1 MKTKFILLL
10 MISAMCIWAGDR
22 SPAPTTG
29 AGSRAWTPR
38 KTDRPVYSK
47 LTFVPGF
54 AGCSFY
60 FPAADGKAIEVAFRE
75 AGKGEYKDV
84 LTPSYNR
91 REKLWRGSIVNLK
104 ENTSY
109 EVKISSEGKVV
120 AEGKFITKGALPKIA
135 KTIVLSEK
143 NFKDGTLTITAKG
156 KPDGWIRYTCAPGFV
171 LKNDRTKPLI
181 VINKA
186 KYIVLDKLVLN
197 GGGHIAVEVNYA
209 SNIRIT
215 NCDLSGWGRPDAKQY
230 FDYVLGGKP
239 GYIDANGKQR
249 STNYSAGIALNYGD
263 NILIEKCY
271 IHDPAG
277 HANSWRYSHPA
288 GPCAI
293 FAVCPTSTTVR
304 YNDLV
309 ANDLG
314 RWNDAVE
321 GLYNFGEDGGFNRD
335 AEIYGN
341 FMIFC
346 QDDNI
351 ELDGGQQNVRCFG
364 NRFESSYCGVS
375 IQGCM
380 SGPCYVF
387 GNMFISMGDQYGY
400 HGQNIKT
407 STNGSGVD
415 AVAYVLNNSFT
426 GPGTGFSMNRLLK
439 AVVMNNAY
447 DTSYVSGAK
456 VMKYQK
462 SVSDY
467 NVMPKVKDAVPGKN
481 GKLVAPG
488 YANAK
493 QGVLEPKADSP
504 LVKAGKVIPN
514 FTPEKDVNIGAFQKG
529 TILPLRPMPVKTS
542 VNKLNFKV
550 ANKKSAPQSF
560 KVKVCGKNYSSPFAV
575 TKSAT
580 CDWFDVVPASGVF
593 ESGKEIEFTVT
604 LKPELMDKKTVYRGA
619 FLLRQP
625 NGLSRP
631 VSIYADTDFVQ
642 KARLHNDG
650 NKTIY
655 INAEDFIS
663 GDGKVEVINDK
674 NADGG
679 KAVRLYEAKKGGK
692 PFVYEF
698 TVPAD
703 GKYHLMLRSR
713 SGHRPRVRVSMDGG
727 KMYDSALALMNYW
740 AWAIAMDGS
749 AKKTPNPWSWKVGY
763 FTLKAGKHKLNIMPY
778 GFKDIDLIALT
789 SDPGP
794 FEPR

>member
-1 MKTKFILLL
+1 MKTKIILMLI
-10 MISAMCIWAGDR
+10 ISAMCVWAGDR

-29 AGSRAWTPR
+29 SGSRALTPR
-38 KTDRPVYSK
+38 RTDRPVYEK

-54 AGCSFY
+54 AGCSY
-60 FPAADGKAIEVAFRE
+60 YYPAADGKAIEVAFRE
-75 AGKGEYKDV
+75 ADRGEYKPV

-104 ENTSY
+104 ENTVY
-109 EVKISSEGKVV
+109 EVKISSGGKV
-120 AEGKFITKGALPKIA
+120 AAQGKFTTKGALPKIA
-135 KTIVLSEK
+135 KTIVLDES
-143 NFKDGTLTITAKG
+143 NFKGTLVISDKG
-156 KPDGWIRYTCAPGFV
+156 KEDGWIRYTCAPGFV

-181 VINKA
+181 EIRKA
-186 KYIVLDKLVLN
+186 KYVILDGLVLK
-197 GGGHIAVEVNYA
+197 GGSHEAVIVNYS

-215 NCDLSGWGRPDAKQY
+215 NCDLSGWGRLNVKQY
-230 FDYVLGGKP
+230 FDYNLGGKP
-239 GYIDANGKQR
+239 GYVNAEGKVR
-249 STNYSAGIALNYGD
+249 STNYSAGIILNYGD

-293 FAVCPTSTTVR
+293 FAVCPTSTTIR

-321 GLYNFGEDGGFNRD
+321 GLYNFAEDGGLNRD

-380 SGPCYVF
+380 AGPCYVF
-387 GNMFISMGDQYGY
+387 NNMFISMGDQYGY

-426 GPGTGFSMNRLLK
+426 GPGTGFAMNRLLK
-439 AVVMNNAY
+439 AVVMNNAF
-447 DTSYVSGAK
+447 DTSFVSGAAS
-456 VMKYQK
+456 MKYQK

-467 NVMPKVKDAVPGKN
+467 NVMPKVKEAVPGKN
-481 GKLVAPG
+481 GKLGDPG
-488 YANAK
+488 YADSSR
-493 QGVLEPKADSP
+493 GVLEPKADSC

-514 FTPEKDVNIGAFQKG
+514 FTPEKDVNIGAFQTG
-529 TILPLRPMPVKTS
+529 TILPQRPMPVKTS

-550 ANKKSAPQSF
+550 ADKKSAPQSF
-560 KVKVCGKNYSSPFAV
+560 KVKVCGKDYSSPFQVA
-575 TKSAT
+575 KSAT
-580 CDWFDVVPASGVF
+580 CDWFDVTPKSGVF
-593 ESGKEIEFTVT
+593 KSGSEIEFTVT
-604 LKPELMDKKTVYRGA
+604 LKPEIMNQKTIYRGA
-619 FLLRQP
+619 FMLRQP
-625 NGLSRP
+625 DGLSRP
-631 VSIYADTDFVQ
+631 VSVYADTDFIQ
-642 KARLHNDG
+642 KARLNKDG
-650 NKTIY
+650 DATIY
-655 INAEDFIS
+655 IHSEEYIS
-663 GDGKVEVINDK
+663 GDGKVEVINDR

-679 KAVRLYEAKKGGK
+679 KALRMYETKKGK

-698 TVPAD
+698 TVPKD
-703 GKYHLMLRSR
+703 GQYHLMLRCR
-713 SGHRPRVRVSMDGG
+713 SGHRPRVQ
-727 KMYDSALALMNYW
+727 
-740 AWAIAMDGS
+740 IAMDDEKMHDAALSIMSYWSWATAIGRPKS
-749 AKKTPNPWSWKVGY
+749 SNPWSWKVGA
-763 FTLKAGKHKLNIMPY
+763 FTLKAGKHQLKLKPY

-789 SDPGP
+789 ADPGP